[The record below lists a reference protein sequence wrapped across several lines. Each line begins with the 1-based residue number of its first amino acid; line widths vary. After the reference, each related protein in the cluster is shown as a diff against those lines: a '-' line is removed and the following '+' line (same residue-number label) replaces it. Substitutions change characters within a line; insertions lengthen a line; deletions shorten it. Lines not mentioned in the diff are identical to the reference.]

1 MKKLIVIACCLIVSG
16 CTTVPVTAKFP
27 TAPDFLKEPA
37 ANLKTLDM
45 PKPEL
50 SDLISNANDN
60 YAEYYRLR
68 DKYNGWIEW
77 YNKQKQIFESVK

>member
-1 MKKLIVIACCLIVSG
+1 MKKLIIIACLIVSG

-27 TAPDFLKEPA
+27 TAPDSLTEPTVA
-37 ANLKTLDM
+37 LKTLDTQ
-45 PKPEL
+45 KPEL

-68 DKYNGWIEW
+68 DKYNGWIDW
-77 YNKQKQIFESVK
+77 YNTQKQIFESVK

>member
-1 MKKLIVIACCLIVSG
+1 MKKLIIVAALILAG

-27 TAPDFLKEPA
+27 TAPDTLTEPA
-37 ANLKTLDM
+37 AALRTLDKQ
-45 PKPEL
+45 KPEL

-68 DKYNGWIEW
+68 DRYNGWIDW
-77 YNKQKQIFESVK
+77 YNTQKQIFESVK

>member
-1 MKKLIVIACCLIVSG
+1 MKNLIIIAALILTG

-37 ANLKTLDM
+37 ATLKTLDV

-50 SDLISNANDN
+50 SDLLTNANDN

-68 DKYNGWIEW
+68 DRYNGWINW
-77 YNKQKQIFESVK
+77 YNT

>member
-1 MKKLIVIACCLIVSG
+1 MKKLIIIACMVISG

-27 TAPDFLKEPA
+27 AAPDTLTAPA
-37 ANLKTLDM
+37 AVLKTLDA

-50 SDLISNANDN
+50 SDLITNANDN

-68 DKYNGWIEW
+68 DRYNGWINW
-77 YNKQKQIFESVK
+77 YNDQKKIFESVK

>member
-1 MKKLIVIACCLIVSG
+1 MRTLIVVACLIMSG

-27 TAPDFLKEPA
+27 TAPDSLREPA
-37 ANLKTLDM
+37 ANLKTLDV
-45 PKPEL
+45 PNPEL

-68 DKYNGWIEW
+68 DKYNGWIDW
-77 YNKQKQIFESVK
+77 YSTQKQIFESIK

>member
-1 MKKLIVIACCLIVSG
+1 MKNLIIVALLVLSG

-27 TAPDFLKEPA
+27 TVPDSLKEPA
-37 ANLKTLDM
+37 SALKTLDT

-50 SDLISNANDN
+50 SDLITNANDN

-68 DKYNGWIEW
+68 DRYNGWINW
-77 YNKQKQIFESVK
+77 YNTQKQIFESVK

>member
-1 MKKLIVIACCLIVSG
+1 MKKLIVITSLILAG

-27 TAPDFLKEPA
+27 SAPDSLKESA
-37 ANLKTLDM
+37 ATLKILDV

-50 SDLISNANDN
+50 SDLISNAADN

-68 DKYNGWIEW
+68 DRYNSWIDW
-77 YNKQKQIFESVK
+77 YNTQKQIFESIK